1 MKEQNVLTVKV
12 LGIQFVMYVE
22 ANSELGMVRLPYMYN
37 FILL

>member
-22 ANSELGMVRLPYMYN
+22 GNSELGMV
-37 FILL
+37 